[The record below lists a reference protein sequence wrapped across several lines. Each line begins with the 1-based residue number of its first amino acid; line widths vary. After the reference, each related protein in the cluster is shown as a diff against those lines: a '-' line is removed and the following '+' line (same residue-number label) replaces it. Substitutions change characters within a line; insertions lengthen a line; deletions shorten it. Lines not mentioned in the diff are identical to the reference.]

1 VMVMDAE
8 RWPKPKGAKATAK
21 VQVALTT

>member
-1 VMVMDAE
+1 MDAE